1 MSEGFHLYAHSPASL
16 NGKSIFSFAE
26 FDQERAQL
34 IQYIV
39 GILSRSINSLA
50 FLKLAHVSKSQIINT
65 AIANQ

>member
-16 NGKSIFSFAE
+16 KGKSILAS
-26 FDQERAQL
+26 QNLTRKRAQL

-39 GILSRSINSLA
+39 GILSRSINRLA